1 MSREHIGFKEQLDQ
15 LRRGNSD
22 AIAGFVDEYGPYLRR
37 SLRFRIRGTALQS
50 AADSVDICQSVLGGF
65 LLRLAAGGYEV
76 NSKEDLHRLLAAIA
90 NKKFLMFQ
98 RREYAEKRSRKI
110 TLSIDQMPE
119 PIEPNAD
126 DVGQEIEMTELW
138 EKASKLMNSEEQD
151 LLQRRKDGHSWEN
164 IAQDMNVS
172 SLLLRKRLSR
182 ALRRVA
188 DELGLDY

>member
-1 MSREHIGFKEQLDQ
+1 MNTLPDSFAQHIAL
-15 LRRGNSD
+15 LRQGDPS
-22 AIAGFVDEYGPYLRR
+22 AIEAFVEEYAPYLRR
-37 SLRFRIRGTALQS
+37 SLRFRIRGASLQS

-65 LLRLAAGGYEV
+65 LLRLAAGGYQV
-76 NSKEDLHRLLAAIA
+76 TSKEDLHRLLASIA

-110 TLSIDQMPE
+110 TFSINRVPE
-119 PIEPNAD
+119 PPEPNQRG
-126 DVGQEIEMTELW
+126 VGLELEMTEIW
-138 EKASKLMNSEEQD
+138 GKAGRLMNAEEWD
-151 LLQRRKDGHSWEN
+151 LLQRRKEGQSWEE
-164 IAQDMNVS
+164 IAQKYNVS